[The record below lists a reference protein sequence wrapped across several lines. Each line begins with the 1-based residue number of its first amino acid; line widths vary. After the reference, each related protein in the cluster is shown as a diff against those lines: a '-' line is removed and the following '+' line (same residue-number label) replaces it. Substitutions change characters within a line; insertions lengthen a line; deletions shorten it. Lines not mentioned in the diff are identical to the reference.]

1 MNRKTRLKN
10 SGIRIVVLDDDPT
23 GIQTVQGCLVLTAW
37 TEQNIAA
44 ALSDDEP
51 YFFILTNTRAYPP
64 VMAREIAA
72 EATRS
77 LVAANASF
85 GHRLVFI
92 CRSDSTL
99 RSHFPLEMDT
109 VIETAGIQ
117 PDARFLIPAF
127 FEGKRVTIGD
137 THYIIEDDHRV
148 PCHETE
154 FAKDAAFGYASAHL
168 PSYVAEKTQGRTRRD
183 DVVGIPRELLQ
194 RGGHSTLGIA
204 LDQLE
209 NGRYAV
215 VNAAGYAELDR
226 FSAEIVTRLERGG
239 AYVFQSAASFIKSL
253 LGCPTAAP
261 VGSEAR
267 SHGGPGLIVV
277 GSHVEKTTRQ
287 LNALLA
293 APGTAAIDI
302 DVAALLNDED
312 TLFAAVSKALR
323 QAFKAGRTPV
333 AFTSRALWRL
343 GGSAAQLD
351 AGRRISSFLSTLVA
365 TAAITPSFLIA
376 KGGITSHDILM
387 TGLGISRARVL
398 GQAGPGIP
406 VIQMLPGHRWA
417 GMPFVI
423 FPGNVGDDG
432 ALETVYRSFSDKR

>member
-1 MNRKTRLKN
+1 MNRKTRLLN
-10 SGIRIVVLDDDPT
+10 AGIRIVVLDDDPT
-23 GIQTVQGCLVLTAW
+23 GIQTVQGCLVLTEW
-37 TEQNIAA
+37 SGRNITA
-44 ALSDDEP
+44 ALEDEEP
-51 YFFILTNTRAYPP
+51 YFFILTNTRAFQPEK
-64 VMAREIAA
+64 ARDIISEII
-72 EATRS
+72 RQ
-77 LVAANASF
+77 VARANMTF
-85 GHRLVFI
+85 GCRLVFI

-137 THYIIEDDHRV
+137 THYILDRGRRV

-183 DVVGIPRELLQ
+183 DVVGIPRELLK
-194 RGGHSTLGIA
+194 RGRQSALGIA

-226 FSAEIVTRLERGG
+226 FSAEITARLERGA

-253 LGCPTAAP
+253 VGCPTAAP

-267 SHGGPGLIVV
+267 PHGDPGLIVV

-293 APGTAAIDI
+293 APGIAAIEI
-302 DVAALLNDED
+302 DVAALLKDEN
-312 TLFAAVSKALR
+312 TLFAAAGKALR
-323 QAFKAGRTPV
+323 QAFEAGSTPV
-333 AFTSRALWRL
+333 VYTSRALWRL
-343 GGSAAQLD
+343 NGNVAQLD
-351 AGRRISSFLSTLVA
+351 AGRRISAFLSMLVA
-365 TAAITPSFLIA
+365 TATITPSFLIS

-387 TGLGISRARVL
+387 TGLGITRARVL
-398 GQAGPGIP
+398 GQAAPGIP
-406 VIQMLPGHRWA
+406 VIRMLPGHRWA

-423 FPGNVGDDG
+423 FPGNVGDDD
-432 ALETVYRSFSDKR
+432 ALKGVYRSFADKR